1 MYQGLETSRVLSPVP
16 IPLPFLP
23 FVLPS
28 PFCARFRL
36 QLVVV
41 VRARGIGGRGGRV
54 AVRCDGSGV
63 AEVLVSSWVAVCGR
77 CRC

>member
-1 MYQGLETSRVLSPVP
+1 MYQGLETSRISSPVP

-23 FVLPS
+23 FVLPL

-41 VRARGIGGRGGRV
+41 VRARGIGGRV
-54 AVRCDGSGV
+54 AVRRDGSGV
-63 AEVLVSSWVAVCGR
+63 AEVLVSSWVTVCGR